1 MPKNKNEAI
10 GGIEVG
16 FIGVEHEIFKEV
28 KMEEIR
34 PMTQEELEK
43 EHQQWIDN
51 MNILSELNVLEEE
64 YLEAMRDET
73 LNSRQKL
80 TITKEYKNKRDDLLS
95 NYKEWD

>member
-1 MPKNKNEAI
+1 
-10 GGIEVG
+10 
-16 FIGVEHEIFKEV
+16 
-28 KMEEIR
+28 MEEIR
-34 PMTQEELEK
+34 PMTQEELEE

>member
-1 MPKNKNEAI
+1 
-10 GGIEVG
+10 
-16 FIGVEHEIFKEV
+16 
-28 KMEEIR
+28 MEEIR
-34 PMTQEELEK
+34 PMTQEELEE

-51 MNILSELNVLEEE
+51 MNILSELNVLEEQ

-80 TITKEYKNKRDDLLS
+80 IITKEYKNKRDDLLS

>member
-1 MPKNKNEAI
+1 
-10 GGIEVG
+10 
-16 FIGVEHEIFKEV
+16 
-28 KMEEIR
+28 MEEIR
-34 PMTQEELEK
+34 PMTQEELEE

-51 MNILSELNVLEEE
+51 MNILSELNVLEEQ

>member
-1 MPKNKNEAI
+1 
-10 GGIEVG
+10 V
-16 FIGVEHEIFKEV
+16 
-28 KMEEIR
+28 EEIR
-34 PMTQEELEK
+34 PMTQEELEE

-73 LNSRQKL
+73 LNSIQKL